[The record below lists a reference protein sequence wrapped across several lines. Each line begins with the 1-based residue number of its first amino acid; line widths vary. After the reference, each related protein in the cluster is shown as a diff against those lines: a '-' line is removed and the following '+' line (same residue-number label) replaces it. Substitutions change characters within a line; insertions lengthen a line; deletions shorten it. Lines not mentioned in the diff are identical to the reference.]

1 MSSSVGREVRVV
13 GFSGGV
19 DGLGGAIRVLLL
31 DDFRGGDRLSNG
43 GAVVVVVVVRFAE
56 PMILVFF
63 GEMPPLIEPMMR

>member
-19 DGLGGAIRVLLL
+19 DGLGGAVRVLLL

-43 GAVVVVVVVRFAE
+43 GAVVVVVVRFAE